1 MWLKAEQLSS
11 ALARNLAPIYFVS
24 GDEPLQV
31 GEAADAIRLAAK
43 NAGYENRELFTV
55 DAHFSW
61 MDFLQAADSMS
72 IFSDK
77 KIIDLRLPSG
87 KPGMEGSKALIKY
100 CDRLPEDTLLL
111 ITASKL
117 DKSAKKSKWVTT
129 LEKHGVVIQVWPLEG
144 TDLVRWI
151 QQRMQLRGLSSN
163 KQGLGLIASRVE
175 GNLLAANQEIE
186 KLYVLYGQGVL
197 TEQQI
202 QEVVADASRYDVFN
216 LVTAALTGRVDRV
229 NKILLGVRQEGVAAP
244 VVLWALT
251 REIRS
256 LLGIQQQ
263 LEAGQPRN
271 SVFMKHQVWDKRQKL
286 VSHALTRLSRQGLLN
301 ALLLATKTDRQ
312 IKGEQ
317 RGDCW
322 ESLLEICLILAGNT
336 IYTEH
341 SVH

>member
-11 ALARNLAPIYFVS
+11 ALARNLAPIYFIS
-24 GDEPLQV
+24 GDEPLQL

-43 NAGYENRELFTV
+43 NAGYENRELFSV
-55 DAHFSW
+55 DVHFSW
-61 MDFLQAADSMS
+61 LDFLQAADSMS

-87 KPGMEGSKALIKY
+87 KPGMEGSKALVNY
-100 CDRLPEDTLLL
+100 CERLPEDTLLL
-111 ITASKL
+111 ITAGKL
-117 DKSAKKSKWVTT
+117 DKSAKKSKWLTT
-129 LEKHGVVIQVWPLEG
+129 LEKHGVAIQVWPIEG
-144 TDLVRWI
+144 AGLMRWI
-151 QQRMQLRGLSSN
+151 QQRLQRRGLSTN
-163 KQGLGLIASRVE
+163 KQGQGLIASRVE

-216 LVTAALTGRVDRV
+216 LVAAALSGRVERI
-229 NKILLGVRQEGVAAP
+229 NKILLGVRHEGIAAP

-256 LLGIQQQ
+256 LISIQQQ

-286 VSHALTRLSRQGLLN
+286 VSHALTRLSRKDLLAGLLV
-301 ALLLATKTDRQ
+301 AAKTDRQ

-317 RGDCW
+317 VGDCW
-322 ESLLEICLILAGNT
+322 ESLLKICLMLAGEN
-336 IYTEH
+336 
-341 SVH
+341 

>member
-1 MWLKAEQLSS
+1 MWLKAEQLPS
-11 ALARNLAPIYFVS
+11 ALARNLAPIYLVS
-24 GDEPLQV
+24 GDEPLQL

-43 NAGYENRELFTV
+43 KAGYENRELFTV

-61 MDFLQAADSMS
+61 LDFLQAADSIS

-87 KPGMEGSKALIKY
+87 KPGMEGSKALVKY

-111 ITASKL
+111 ITAGKL

-129 LEKHGVVIQVWPLEG
+129 LEKHGVAIQVWPIEG
-144 TDLVRWI
+144 AGLVQWI
-151 QQRMQLRGLSSN
+151 QQRLQRRGLSTN
-163 KQGLGLIASRVE
+163 KQGQGLIASRVE

-202 QEVVADASRYDVFN
+202 QGVVADASRYDVFN
-216 LVTAALTGRVDRV
+216 LVTAALSGRVERI
-229 NKILLGVRQEGVAAP
+229 NKILLGVRHEGIAAP

-251 REIRS
+251 REIRV
-256 LLGIQQQ
+256 LIGIQQQ
-263 LEAGQPRN
+263 LQEGLARS
-271 SVFMKHQVWDKRQKL
+271 SVFMKHQVWDDKRQKL
-286 VSHALTRLSRQGLLN
+286 ISHALTRLTRQCLMN
-301 ALLLATKTDRQ
+301 ALLLAAKTDRQ

-317 RGDCW
+317 EGDCW
-322 ESLLEICLILAGNT
+322 ESLLKICLMLAGKN
-336 IYTEH
+336 
-341 SVH
+341 

>member
-1 MWLKAEQLSS
+1 MWLKAEQLPS

-24 GDEPLQV
+24 GDEPLQL

-55 DAHFSW
+55 DTHFSW
-61 MDFLQAADSMS
+61 LDFLQEADSMS

-87 KPGMEGSKALIKY
+87 KPGVEGSKALVKY

-111 ITASKL
+111 MTAGKV
-117 DKSAKKSKWVTT
+117 DKSTKKSKWLTT
-129 LEKHGVVIQVWPLEG
+129 LEKHGVAIQVWPLEG
-144 TDLVRWI
+144 PDLAQWI
-151 QQRMQLRGLSSN
+151 QKRLQRRGLSTN
-163 KQGLGLIASRVE
+163 KPGLGLIASRVE

-186 KLYVLYGQGVL
+186 KLYVLYGQGEL

-216 LVTAALTGRVDRV
+216 LVAAALSGRVERI
-229 NKILLGVRQEGVAAP
+229 NKILLGVRHEGIAAP

-256 LLGIQQQ
+256 LISIQQQ

-286 VSHALTRLSRQGLLN
+286 VSHALTRLSRKDLLAGLLV
-301 ALLLATKTDRQ
+301 AAKTDRQ

-317 RGDCW
+317 VGDCW
-322 ESLLEICLILAGNT
+322 ESLLKICLMLAGEN
-336 IYTEH
+336 
-341 SVH
+341 